1 MKVDDY
7 KAMKRQE
14 VIESTIDN
22 MMTIWQ
28 NEENYETE
36 VKCSLYN
43 SEIQKM
49 SDKLQAIEEQNTSVE
64 GVFYEVYKKPA
75 GSDELGEFIFISK
88 LESLARKAFEEMRT
102 EEENENY
109 TFTLAKT
116 SNDGSNFEVL
126 DTFTKS

>member
-1 MKVDDY
+1 MKVEDY
-7 KAMKRQE
+7 KEMKRQE
-14 VIESTIDN
+14 VIESTIDE
-22 MMTIWQ
+22 MLKIWQ
-28 NEENYETE
+28 NEGDYTTE
-36 VKCSLYN
+36 AKCSLYS

-75 GSDELGEFIFISK
+75 GSDELGEFIFLAK

-116 SNDGSNFEVL
+116 SDDGSIFEVL

>member
-1 MKVDDY
+1 MNNEEY

-22 MMTIWQ
+22 MMTIWH

-36 VKCSLYN
+36 VKCSLYS

-75 GSDELGEFIFISK
+75 GSDELGEFIFIAK

-126 DTFTKS
+126 DTFTK